1 MIQEENDSEVIAINY
16 WKEVRKDLSKILFS
30 FWNSLLLIHNS
41 LEFAYLLKFLNRLP
55 YTGKIV
61 YISLTKTYDSIY
73 PYFDRVDAQ
82 FHVVDCVSSQLFEQ
96 KNTEDCT
103 FEYPPENFTEI
114 TRLIEKNLKKINP
127 DFIILD
133 SLSQFIDFS
142 SVSMSDSMELHD
154 FFIYLNT
161 KRGST
166 PCRFILI
173 YDESI
178 SNKFKQFPSFFI
190 DIILKIEVKK
200 GRIFWS

>member
-41 LEFAYLLKFLNRLP
+41 LEFEYLLKFLNRLP

-73 PYFDRVDAQ
+73 PYFDVVDAQ

-114 TRLIEKNLKKINP
+114 TKLIEKNLKKFNP
-127 DFIILD
+127 NYIILD
-133 SLSQFIDFS
+133 SLSQSVDFS
-142 SVSMSDSMELHD
+142 SVSMSDSIELHD
-154 FFIYLNT
+154 FFEYLNS
-161 KRGST
+161 KRGTT

-200 GRIFWS
+200 GRIFWR

>member
-16 WKEVRKDLSKILFS
+16 WKEVRRDLSKILFS

-142 SVSMSDSMELHD
+142 SVSMPDSIELHD
-154 FFIYLNT
+154 FFSYLNT

-178 SNKFKQFPSFFI
+178 SNKIKQFPSFFI